1 MDESQLQN
9 IYQAYANG
17 LMSPQEAADYE
28 ADVQAGRIGIPQ
40 GASVGSTP
48 APQQSAPVI
57 DQGILSA
64 YQSGQMTPEESAE
77 FEADLQAGKFT
88 MPEAAQEEPGLLD
101 QASDIF
107 TGELR
112 ETEQTEALPD
122 WGAMP
127 ELNTFSLSSFKSA
140 LGTMMTDPEETVQV
154 IQANFPGTEVRQDEK
169 GNFILKSSI
178 DGQEY
183 AIKPGFQPSDIPRAA
198 GTMLAF
204 TPAGGARTIVGQ
216 ATGAGLTQAG
226 IEASQA
232 ATGGEF
238 NPEDVTTAAAFGA
251 AVPLLG
257 RGVEAATV
265 RARGALAPAQQST
278 RVEPT
283 VTLPQQATRQSADE
297 LAATTRRAAEPGIGR
312 SSAVR
317 TLAEESAPDP
327 KTVQAA
333 QRLGIDEYLQPDH
346 VTTNQAYRELA
357 QAVKSVPGSVARAEE
372 VKGLEQVAKR
382 ADDLIAEIGGTT
394 DMSMLDAS
402 VKGRMARIQSS
413 LEDGANKLYD
423 QLREQIDP
431 KAAVSAEN
439 LVTFIQQRADD
450 MGGEKFLS
458 SMERSLLR
466 KLAPDSNPTYARLD
480 DVRKALT
487 AARVKRQGAFKDADS
502 GLIKK
507 LESEL
512 LKDQRAAAQGANSL
526 DLFNAARQ
534 SVAVRKGLEDDM
546 TALFGRE
553 LQGSLIGD
561 LTQAVKKLP
570 AGDTSRFIKLIKSVP
585 EDMRQEVVASGL
597 NTAFGKSAK
606 NGQLSFTNFANW
618 YDGLTSNKKA
628 YNALMSNLPKEAR
641 KQLSDLY
648 RVSKGISKAS
658 KERIMTGRIQAVR
671 DELRGADTLIGNI
684 YDLAKRSSVGIA
696 AEAVTTPLGVPGA
709 GIASGIAS
717 ALTKGKSDT
726 LKAADALISSP
737 EFIAMAKEGTEAQAK
752 RLAKTPAF
760 KKYMQTLGK
769 DRQPTNPEQWILS
782 AFQAQQQFK
791 EE

>member
-1 MDESQLQN
+1 MDETQLQN

-28 ADVQAGRIGIPQ
+28 ADVQSGRIGLPQ

-48 APQQSAPVI
+48 APAAI
-57 DQGILSA
+57 DQGILNA
-64 YQSGQMTPEESAE
+64 YQSGQMTDEEAAE
-77 FEADLQAGKFT
+77 FETDLQAGAFSLPDGAKNIEQ
-88 MPEAAQEEPGLLD
+88 PGIISRAAD
-101 QASDIF
+101 VV

-112 ETEQTEALPD
+112 ETAATEALPD
-122 WGAMP
+122 WGGMP
-127 ELNTFSLSSFKSA
+127 ELNSFSMSSFKSA
-140 LGTMMTDPEETVQV
+140 LGTMATDPEETVQV
-154 IQANFPGTEVRQDEK
+154 IKANFPGTEVRQDEK
-169 GNFILKSSI
+169 GNFIMRSSI

-183 AIKPGFQPSDIPRAA
+183 AIKPGFQLSDIPRAA

-204 TPAGGARTIVGQ
+204 TPAGGARTIAGQ
-216 ATGAGLTQAG
+216 AAGAGLTQAG

-232 ATGGEF
+232 VTGGEF
-238 NPEDVTTAAAFGA
+238 DAEEVPTAAALGA
-251 AVPLLG
+251 AVPLAG
-257 RGVEAATV
+257 RGVQSVASRV
-265 RARGALAPAQQST
+265 RGGTASAQQAA
-278 RVEPT
+278 RIEPT
-283 VTLPQQATRQSADE
+283 VTIPKQPVRQTSEELSVTARKATEAG
-297 LAATTRRAAEPGIGR
+297 LGR

-317 TLAEESAPDP
+317 TLAEEAAPDQ
-327 KTVQAA
+327 KTVEAA

-357 QAVKSVPGSVARAEE
+357 QAVKSVPGSAARAEE

-382 ADDLIAEIGGTT
+382 ADDLIAEVGGTT

-402 VKGRMARIQSS
+402 VKGRMSRIQSS
-413 LEDGANKLYD
+413 LEDGANKLYE
-423 QLREQIDP
+423 QLRDQINP
-431 KAAVSAEN
+431 KAAVSADN
-439 LVTFIQQRADD
+439 LVTFVRQRADD

-466 KLAPDSNPTYARLD
+466 KLAPESDPTYARLD

-512 LKDQRAAAQGANSL
+512 LKDQRAAAQGAGSL

-534 SVAVRKGLEDDM
+534 SVAVRKGIEDDM

-570 AGDTSRFIKLIKSVP
+570 AGDASRFIKLIKSVP

-628 YNALMSNLPKEAR
+628 YNALMANLPKEAR
-641 KQLSDLY
+641 RQLSDLY
-648 RVSKGISKAS
+648 RVSKGVSKAG

-752 RLAKTPAF
+752 RLAKTPVF
-760 KKYMQTLGK
+760 KKYMQALGK
-769 DRQPTNPEQWILS
+769 DRQPTSPEQWILS
-782 AFQAQQQFK
+782 AFQARQQFN